1 MSLGDEVS
9 LGDAMR
15 KAGLGAYA
23 GIGEALENA
32 IKSQFDKFYNELEA
46 MRKDLIDAVKEAV
59 KESIKT
65 HQQSENLNDK

>member
-1 MSLGDEVS
+1 MSLGDE
-9 LGDAMR
+9 MR

-59 KESIKT
+59 KESAKT
-65 HQQSENLNDK
+65 HQQSENLNDE